1 MRFLIGTYTSIGG
14 PGVCVAEAVS
24 GKLTLIS
31 ANSSVDNPN
40 YLIFSKDHA
49 TVYTTASVRGGKGAV
64 AAFRYQN
71 GECFPLSIQPC
82 GGDETCHLALDGD
95 EQFLYAANYNSGS
108 ISVFPVRDGYIF
120 PRAQL
125 LRHKDFSSVVPDRQE
140 APHTHFCAFRPE
152 SQQVFVCDLGAD
164 QVVVYTQESET
175 GLLVKTG
182 AIDALP
188 GTGPRHLLFDGSNRF
203 YLVGELSSAVTRY
216 EWENETWRAKETLST
231 LPENAPANTAAA
243 IRRLGSYLYVTNRGH
258 DSVCLFRT
266 NAAGTLTREG
276 IFPLRGRCPR
286 DILPLPDGSFLTANQ
301 ESGTVEWSSPD
312 EFIAS
317 LDVPGAVCL
326 LSADK
331 TNC

>member
-1 MRFLIGTYTSIGG
+1 MKFLIGTYTSLGG

-24 GKLTLIS
+24 GHLSLIS
-31 ANSSVDNPN
+31 ANGSVDNPN
-40 YLIFSKDHA
+40 YLILSRDGK
-49 TVYTTASVRGGKGAV
+49 TVYTTASMRGGKGAV
-64 AAFRYQN
+64 AAFRFEN
-71 GECFPLSIQPC
+71 GECVPLSIQPC
-82 GGDETCHLALDGD
+82 GGDETCHLTLDED
-95 EQFLYAANYNSGS
+95 EEFLYAANYNSGS
-108 ISVFPVRDGYIF
+108 VSVFPVRDGYIF

-125 LRHKDFSSVVPDRQE
+125 IRHKDFSGVVPDRQE
-140 APHTHFCAFRPE
+140 APHTHFCAFRPGTAE
-152 SQQVFVCDLGAD
+152 VFVCDLGAD

-182 AIDALP
+182 VIEAFP
-188 GTGPRHLLFDGSNRF
+188 GTGPRHLSFDGPDRF

-216 EWENETWRAKETLST
+216 EFEEGVWRAKETLST

-243 IRRLGSYLYVTNRGH
+243 IRCLGNDLYITNRGH
-258 DSVCLFRT
+258 NSVSVFRT
-266 NAAGTLTREG
+266 NAAGAFTREG

-301 ESGTVEWSSPD
+301 KSGTVEWSSPG

-326 LSADK
+326 LSLEAAI
-331 TNC
+331 